1 MAGMKDFGDLK
12 SYRDRLKVE
21 ERLRAIEKA
30 EREKRERAERE
41 NAVEFRTAVKGVN
54 PMPESDRYVWRP
66 AHEAELRRQA
76 AARRPPTD
84 DEVQAI
90 LAESMLSDQFDVDGL
105 LDEEPTLSWAAPGVG
120 PDVVKKLRKR
130 HWPVED
136 EIDLH
141 GLTRDLARRVVDAFL
156 LSRRRTGAARHGP
169 QLAGADRR
177 DGCLLRRQPG
187 RWWQRRLDRLAA
199 AGAGRA
205 RALNPC
211 CCACAGFVRSLHNTD
226 SPQSTLTFP
235 CVKICANCAN

>member
-12 SYRDRLKVE
+12 SFRDRLKVE
-21 ERLRAIEKA
+21 DHLRAIEKA

-41 NAVEFRTAVKGVN
+41 QAVEFRSAVKDVKEL
-54 PMPESDRYVWRP
+54 PESDRYVWRP

-76 AARRPPTD
+76 AARRPPSD

-130 HWPVED
+130 HWEVED

-156 LSRRRTGAARHGP
+156 RRSNKNGVRCVRIIHGVGYGSAGGEPVLRGMVHSWLVQTNETVAFCVASRVDGGNGA
-169 QLAGADRR
+169 LIV
-177 DGCLLRRQPG
+177 LLRPA
-187 RWWQRRLDRLAA
+187 LDERE
-199 AGAGRA
+199 R
-205 RALNPC
+205 
-211 CCACAGFVRSLHNTD
+211 
-226 SPQSTLTFP
+226 
-235 CVKICANCAN
+235 